1 MAADKLDSLR
11 PAEFGGSGGGD
22 GTGYV
27 PLRRR
32 SAPGEGT
39 AQENTDTDGGHSAGA
54 TAVSV
59 AGIPAEQLTPA
70 VDKAIE
76 ALMAAIERLRHEAG
90 RLRVRV
96 GDLEQRVSHHDVLP
110 VLSRTAF
117 TAQLT
122 HVLGH
127 VGQLPMSPSLVVMSV
142 VNAETVRLRHGIA
155 ARDGLLAWLAGEIK
169 KSLYAT
175 DTLGS
180 LGGCDFGIIALTAG
194 DQVATD
200 RAEPLRRA
208 IADESFRWRDAA
220 LAVDIACGAAVLETG
235 MTAATALARADE
247 DLCRARAA
255 ADAMRADGKRDR
267 RSGDDVG

>member
-11 PAEFGGSGGGD
+11 PVEFGGSGGGD
-22 GTGYV
+22 GTGYT

-32 SAPGEGT
+32 PAPGEEAT
-39 AQENTDTDGGHSAGA
+39 RENAETGGGYSAGA

-76 ALMAAIERLRHEAG
+76 ALMAAIEQLRHEAG

-110 VLSRTAF
+110 VLSRAAF

-127 VGQLPMSPSLVVMSV
+127 VEQLPMSPALVVLSV
-142 VNAETVRLRHGIA
+142 VNAEAVRLRHGIA
-155 ARDGLLAWLAGEIK
+155 ARDGLLIWLAGEIRK
-169 KSLYAT
+169 ALYGT

-194 DQVATD
+194 DQVATE
-200 RAEPLRRA
+200 RAEPLRKV
-208 IADESFRWRDAA
+208 IADEPFRWRDAV
-220 LAVDIACGAAVLETG
+220 LAVDITCGATVLEAG
-235 MTAATALARADE
+235 MTVETALALADE
-247 DLCRARAA
+247 DLRRARAA
-255 ADAMRADGKRDR
+255 VETSARADGTANSPFR
-267 RSGDDVG
+267 R